1 MGDPDL
7 RSDETVLV
15 RTQGVYVKSIPF
27 EGIITNKRIILID
40 RAKNLLPPK
49 EIPLATIKD
58 VEGGE
63 NAISDPVV
71 TVTVITRTGET
82 RQMVLTFSRSAGDNG
97 NEDRDEWV
105 KTLKENVS
113 SSFEQVIRKV
123 IPGVDQPPRRS
134 EPSPSSRV
142 EINRNPVPPA
152 SPRHVPKHDV
162 DPVHPI
168 KKIIENAPS
177 KIPAAPR
184 VPDTPELGMFC
195 SHCGNKVPEGSG
207 FCNRCGSSIIPPV
220 NSTPA
225 TPAVPEY
232 RAPAKP
238 TQPPADRDIQ
248 TIEHLFNRSPG
259 KVPADSPMAASPES
273 PAQKPAQRAYSPPY
287 DNPPEDEV
295 KPEPVPVLAPAPA
308 VTRQPQKPAK
318 KPLIPRLFSPK
329 ELTQNPLSPPSMP
342 KAASPPPQKPRR
354 SIRMPGKKVFLAIG
368 VIILLIVIAV
378 VGVVFVY
385 PMISGNGSAAP
396 GPALGSSST
405 TPTPVT
411 ISSPISSGT
420 IVVRETTAAAGA
432 PATGVYAHVN
442 YLGSWKV
449 SYGMPS
455 ALKSVSDSGDK
466 YLEIENATG
475 PVQVTAEKLDSS
487 TRHDLVVEIYKNGGL
502 LTTGKTNVAY
512 GKVTV
517 SADATTGVAQAP
529 KTVSGTVTPTTKP
542 LTNVTTVKATSSP
555 ASGVTTVKTTVTTVK
570 TTAPVTNTTT
580 SSK

>member
-7 RSDETVLV
+7 RSEETVLV

-49 EIPLATIKD
+49 EIPLATIKE
-58 VEGGE
+58 VESGE
-63 NAISDPVV
+63 NAINDPVV

-82 RQMVLTFSRSAGDNG
+82 RQMVLTFSRTAGDNA
-97 NEDRDEWV
+97 NTDWHEWV

-113 SSFEQVIRKV
+113 
-123 IPGVDQPPRRS
+123 
-134 EPSPSSRV
+134 PSSRV
-142 EINRNPVPPA
+142 EITRNPVLPA
-152 SPRHVPKHDV
+152 YIRHASKHDV

-168 KKIIENAPS
+168 KNIIENAPS
-177 KIPAAPR
+177 KIPDALR
-184 VPDTPELGMFC
+184 VHDTPALGMFC
-195 SHCGNKVPEGSG
+195 SHCGNQVPEGSG

-220 NSTPA
+220 NSPPA
-225 TPAVPEY
+225 IPEY
-232 RAPAKP
+232 RAPVKP
-238 TQPPADRDIQ
+238 ALPPVDRDIQ
-248 TIEHLFNRSPG
+248 TIDHIFDRSPG
-259 KVPADSPMAASPES
+259 KVSADSPIAASPES
-273 PAQKPAQRAYSPPY
+273 PVQKPAQRAYSPMY

-295 KPEPVPVLAPAPA
+295 MPETVPAPAPV

-318 KPLIPRLFSPK
+318 KPLIHRLFSPK
-329 ELTQNPLSPPSMP
+329 ELIQTPLSPPSTP
-342 KAASPPPQKPRR
+342 KFASPPPQKLR
-354 SIRMPGKKVFLAIG
+354 SAIRMPRKKIFLAIG
-368 VIILLIVIAV
+368 VIILLIVIVV

-385 PMISGNGSAAP
+385 PMISGSGSAAP
-396 GPALGSSST
+396 GPALGSSAT
-405 TPTPVT
+405 TPTQAKTSNPV
-411 ISSPISSGT
+411 SSGA
-420 IVVRETTAAAGA
+420 IVVRETTAAART

-449 SYGMPS
+449 SYGMPTT
-455 ALKSVSDSGDK
+455 LKSVSDSGDK
-466 YLEIENATG
+466 FLEIVNATG

-512 GKVTV
+512 DKVTV

-529 KTVSGTVTPTTKP
+529 KTVSGTVTLTKKQ
-542 LTNVTTVKATSSP
+542 LTKVTKVKATSSP
-555 ASGVTTVKTTVTTVK
+555 ASGVTTIKATAPSVK
-570 TTAPVTNTTT
+570 TTALVTNTTR